1 MERRM
6 ANVRS
11 RYTQHGDMGH
21 RLRTEA
27 TIEMAECSSCEH
39 RDIVLAAFRSNSDKV
54 HGFTASQRHDTLC
67 TTLALPCFF

>member
-21 RLRTEA
+21 RLRTEV
-27 TIEMAECSSCEH
+27 TIEMAACSCEH
-39 RDIVLAAFRSNSDKV
+39 RDIVVAAISDKV
-54 HGFTASQRHDTLC
+54 YTFTVSQGHDTLC